1 MHLHASHRK
10 RMVSRRWE
18 GQAGQVGRGAARV
31 ALAAALV
38 ALPLSGCRRETPA
51 PAKALIY
58 EHPNYARLSPA
69 ELLIESQRKGV
80 MGRKQSLRDV
90 SRVVE
95 TIAPLVAQSVEQ
107 KAILADLQ
115 ALAGRRPVA
124 ELREELRRWQEAD
137 LLLESGGDPEAV
149 SAAGAVGVAQW
160 LADTA
165 RRAGLRVDERE
176 YARIV
181 ARARRLRAALS
192 ELRQQPAEW
201 QRAEQPGGPPLGRD
215 QWIARYE
222 SELAALERKR
232 LEADERRDPRKAIF
246 AQTRYLV
253 RLWRRFGSLDW
264 ALQAYHGGERGAER
278 TLGYFLS
285 EGGKS
290 PVSFA
295 DLYFGTSPRKMPKT
309 FSYFYGRAD
318 DHRYYAWR
326 VQMAQEALALYRES
340 PEKFRARWE
349 TLAPGYPMDR
359 AWYPNE
365 LDAAFADVA
374 ALQAAYRSG
383 RLLAL
388 PDAGESVVVETLA
401 PLDPE
406 NERWYRGL
414 RPEALGMLQRLAAI
428 YREEGGRAPLSVCGA
443 TTTVEYA
450 AREQTRGDAAPD
462 GEEAPALTLHA
473 TGLCVDVRRP
483 ADLWDRKVLEY
494 ALSALGD
501 RMRIAWLR
509 DYPTNAYHLCPNP
522 AFARE
527 FVPRR

>member
-1 MHLHASHRK
+1 ML
-10 RMVSRRWE
+10 
-18 GQAGQVGRGAARV
+18 
-31 ALAAALV
+31 
-38 ALPLSGCRRETPA
+38 
-51 PAKALIY
+51 
-58 EHPNYARLSPA
+58 
-69 ELLIESQRKGV
+69 
-80 MGRKQSLRDV
+80 GRKQPLRDV
-90 SRVVE
+90 SLVVE

-137 LLLESGGDPEAV
+137 LLLESGGDPAAV
-149 SAAGAVGVAQW
+149 SAAGEVGVAQW

-201 QRAEQPGGPPLGRD
+201 QRAEQPGGPPLGRE

-295 DLYFGTSPRKMPKT
+295 DLYFGTSPRKTPK
-309 FSYFYGRAD
+309 
-318 DHRYYAWR
+318 
-326 VQMAQEALALYRES
+326 
-340 PEKFRARWE
+340 
-349 TLAPGYPMDR
+349 
-359 AWYPNE
+359 
-365 LDAAFADVA
+365 
-374 ALQAAYRSG
+374 
-383 RLLAL
+383 
-388 PDAGESVVVETLA
+388 
-401 PLDPE
+401 
-406 NERWYRGL
+406 
-414 RPEALGMLQRLAAI
+414 AI
-428 YREEGGRAPLSVCGA
+428 
-443 TTTVEYA
+443 T
-450 AREQTRGDAAPD
+450 
-462 GEEAPALTLHA
+462 
-473 TGLCVDVRRP
+473 
-483 ADLWDRKVLEY
+483 
-494 ALSALGD
+494 
-501 RMRIAWLR
+501 
-509 DYPTNAYHLCPNP
+509 
-522 AFARE
+522 
-527 FVPRR
+527 